1 MNCLSVVIITL
12 NEEKNIVD
20 CINSAKLISDDI
32 IIVDCGSS
40 DDTVHIALAEGA
52 RVFTKEWTG
61 YGNSRNYG
69 ASKARY
75 NWILALDADE
85 RISSQLIASL
95 PELDKVSP
103 DEVFRFKRRNYIGNK
118 QIRFGTP
125 GFETVLRIYNR
136 EKCQWDHSLVHE
148 NLQTSKKNAILL
160 NGYIDHYSFRSYS
173 DQKAKARHYAMLGA
187 EKYYLE
193 GRNAS
198 FFKRFG
204 SPVFNSFKSF
214 IILLGFLDG
223 KKGLMVA
230 GTIAYYSWLK
240 YYYLNEISKQEANTE
255 RFLKW
260 RPLPFISFSEK

>member
-12 NEEKNIVD
+12 NEEKNITD
-20 CINSAKLISDDI
+20 CIKSAKRVSDDI

-40 DDTVHIALAEGA
+40 DNTVSLAVNEGA
-52 RVFTKEWTG
+52 RVYSKEWTG

-69 ASKARY
+69 AAQARH
-75 NWILALDADE
+75 NWILSLDADE

-95 PELDKVSP
+95 PELNHVSP
-103 DEVFRFKRRNYIGNK
+103 YAVFKFKRRNYIGNK

-148 NLQTSKKNAILL
+148 NLSTSKKNAILL
-160 NGYIDHYSFRSYS
+160 KGYIDHYSFRSYS
-173 DQKAKARHYAMLGA
+173 DQKAKARHYAVLGA

-198 FFKRFG
+198 FIKRFG

-214 IILLGFLDG
+214 IIHLGFLDG

-240 YYYLNEISKQEANTE
+240 YYYLNERSKQEANSE

-260 RPLPFISFSEK
+260 RTLPFISFSEK